1 MRDGRIVAY
10 ASALNFWPMA
20 YGVAET
26 EGDMEA
32 LLIGGAAALGEE
44 IRLLIPLQS
53 ELFSRA
59 LASGL
64 RLIKPMNLMSIG
76 EYQEPRGAWFPSVLY

>member
-1 MRDGRIVAY
+1 
-10 ASALNFWPMA
+10 MA
-20 YGVAET
+20 YGVAEA

-32 LLIGGAAALGEE
+32 LLIGGAAELGEE

-53 ELFSRA
+53 ELFSWT